1 MFDVDPK
8 KAYLKEF
15 SNITIFPNRETGRF
29 VATKLHAN
37 SSYEVYGDS
46 QEDSSTQATTGSNQ
60 GPSAPYGSYTSYQF
74 TQGQSSKRPP
84 PSAYSSK
91 GRKVTRK
98 TIGLETLKSTKGK
111 LISETVTEVIVCLAD
126 NDQCIVPVVAQPVK
140 EQVGYNIILL
150 NNKLYPILDAT
161 STRGDFWRSSSRK
174 ILAASAKLYEK
185 ITGKRPKANGLE
197 IDLTGNEDIGS
208 PPASP
213 SAAKKQTFEE
223 EVKMTSSSIYNILK
237 NNQCFKMKL
246 SVLLNVSYVS
256 KQSDNLL
263 WQGAAKVWL
272 DAWYAWKHGY
282 HTVQFVHCARVAASS
297 PPKWS

>member
-1 MFDVDPK
+1 MPQAHMVT
-8 KAYLKEF
+8 
-15 SNITIFPNRETGRF
+15 SGNHI
-29 VATKLHAN
+29 
-37 SSYEVYGDS
+37 SS
-46 QEDSSTQATTGSNQ
+46 
-60 GPSAPYGSYTSYQF
+60 
-74 TQGQSSKRPP
+74 
-84 PSAYSSK
+84 
-91 GRKVTRK
+91 
-98 TIGLETLKSTKGK
+98 
-111 LISETVTEVIVCLAD
+111 
-126 NDQCIVPVVAQPVK
+126 
-140 EQVGYNIILL
+140 
-150 NNKLYPILDAT
+150 
-161 STRGDFWRSSSRK
+161 WK